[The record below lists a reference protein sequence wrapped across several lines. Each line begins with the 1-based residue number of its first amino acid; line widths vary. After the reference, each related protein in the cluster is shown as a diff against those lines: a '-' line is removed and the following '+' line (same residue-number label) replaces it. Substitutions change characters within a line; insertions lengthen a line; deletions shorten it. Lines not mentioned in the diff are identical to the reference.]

1 MAENGGARSALNA
14 VALWYTR
21 TFETL
26 GGVGM
31 LIIVVVMT
39 TQVLMR
45 YVFNASLIWAEELCR
60 YLMVWITFML
70 VGLAFQ
76 RGELVAVDL
85 VSNALPPRARFILKL
100 VASIPLLGFLY
111 LVTTSGYTFA
121 SRMSLQP
128 IPAIDFIWSSIAG
141 RDKTADISIF
151 WVYGSVA
158 FGAVLLMIH
167 LVVALV
173 LEARAAFGEAPAGPQ
188 SAAHHPEI

>member
-1 MAENGGARSALNA
+1 VAGSDKISAHRNLI
-14 VALWYTR
+14 ALWYTR
-21 TFETL
+21 VFETL
-26 GGVGM
+26 GGGAM
-31 LIIVVVMT
+31 LIIVVVMAA
-39 TQVLMR
+39 QVLMR

-60 YLMVWITFML
+60 YLMVLITFLL

-85 VSNALPPRARFILKL
+85 VSKALPPRARFILKL
-100 VASIPLLGFLY
+100 IASVPLLGFLY
-111 LVTTSGYTFA
+111 LVATSGYTFA
-121 SRMSLQP
+121 NRMSMQS

-167 LVVALV
+167 LVAELV
-173 LEARAAFGEAPAGPQ
+173 LEGRAAFGGAPPPATET
-188 SAAHHPEI
+188 HHPEI